1 MVVVLEDSTTEEK
14 DAAGDNGGITEERL
28 STGERAL
35 ECTVYVLR
43 DSNAGREVRYMCV
56 PYVND
61 LNN

>member
-43 DSNAGREVRYMCV
+43 DSNTEKEGNGE
-56 PYVND
+56 
-61 LNN
+61 